1 VVKKVPYSK
10 IDLSFNKIARVRDLD
25 EFAEIL
31 FPGNRK
37 HQEMFMAIFVEL
49 KYAEGAFL
57 PSLTLVCDKYGFS
70 HRRLE
75 TVRAKMR
82 RMGLID
88 HVSRFN
94 KRYGYREG
102 WVISNRFCNALTH
115 LAAIPAEFLKRKDA
129 GQERKDRFLLM
140 DPK

>member
-1 VVKKVPYSK
+1 VPCSK

-49 KYAEGAFL
+49 KYAENSFL
-57 PSLTLVCDKYGFS
+57 PSLALICDKYGFS
-70 HRRLE
+70 YRRLE

-88 HVSRFN
+88 HISRFN

-102 WVISNRFCNALTH
+102 WVISNRFGNALAH
-115 LAAIPAEFLKRKDA
+115 LAAFPAEFLKRKDT
-129 GQERKDRFLLM
+129 GQERKDRFLLP
-140 DPK
+140 D

>member
-1 VVKKVPYSK
+1 
-10 IDLSFNKIARVRDLD
+10 
-25 EFAEIL
+25 
-31 FPGNRK
+31 
-37 HQEMFMAIFVEL
+37 
-49 KYAEGAFL
+49 
-57 PSLTLVCDKYGFS
+57 LVCDKYGFS

-94 KRYGYREG
+94 KRYDYREG
-102 WVISNRFCNALTH
+102 WVISNRFSNALTH
-115 LAAIPAEFLKRKDA
+115 LAALPAEFLKRKDVS
-129 GQERKDRFLLM
+129 QERKDRFLLM